1 MRVKATFVS
10 LIVSLFMIT
19 TSFAQEAET
28 FEVIFNCD
36 ISVQE
41 LSGTFD
47 PATDTLDVRGSFN
60 GWAGPS
66 DILAPDLFD
75 PSLYSTLVEL
85 ELTPLQDTVYYK
97 YVITNSSGT
106 VWESRAFDPDFNTD
120 NRAFFATGNE
130 PDDNGN
136 DLKEVVLDT
145 VYFSDISPD
154 DIFTTETDIVFEVDM
169 TPAIDYLDI
178 YGEITFGGGDV
189 TSIDDVFLASG
200 HSGTDPEM
208 AWVWDLTPGDPK
220 REALKLNDSGMDGD
234 RVAEDDVWSI
244 TVTFNPGAGT
254 DMVWKYGING
264 FDNEAGFAQNHTGDV
279 STSPVFRE
287 FGSNGDLY
295 VIEPGEKDEFEVVF
309 NCDISIQELSGT
321 FDPATDTLDV
331 RGSFN
336 GWSGPSDILSP
347 DLFNPSLYST
357 IWVDSL
363 TPIAD
368 TVYYKYVITNS
379 SGTVWESRA
388 FDPQFNTD
396 NRAFFAVGNEEDS
409 NGNDIREVVLDTVY
423 FSDIGPDDIF
433 TTETEIV
440 FEVDVT
446 PAIGYLEQ
454 YGNITFGGG
463 DVSSIDDV
471 FLASGHSGT
480 DPEMAWVWDL
490 TPGDPKREALKMNDA
505 GTDGDATAGDDIWS
519 ITVTFNPGAGV
530 DMVWKYGI
538 NGFDNEA
545 GFAAN
550 HTGNVTASPV
560 FRVFGS
566 NGTYYDSVTAIDD
579 YSDIIAPEGISL
591 RQNYPNPFNPSTNIE
606 FVLNKATD
614 VQLVVYDVTGR
625 TIRTLVNGQL
635 TAGPHKLVWN
645 GLDNNNVQVG
655 SGIYFYQLRAGDVVQ
670 TRKMVM
676 MK

>member
-154 DIFTTETDIVFEVDM
+154 DIFTTETDVVFEVDM

-220 REALKLNDSGMDGD
+220 REALKMNDSGMDGD
-234 RVAEDDVWSI
+234 RVAEDDIWSI

-264 FDNEAGFAQNHTGDV
+264 YDNEAGFAQNHTGDV

-388 FDPQFNTD
+388 FDPKFNTD

-433 TTETEIV
+433 TTETNIV
-440 FEVDVT
+440 FEVDMT
-446 PAIGYLEQ
+446 PAIGYLQQ

-490 TPGDPKREALKMNDA
+490 TPGDPTREALKMNDA
-505 GTDGDATAGDDIWS
+505 GTDGDATAGDDVWS

-545 GFAAN
+545 GFAQN
-550 HTGNVTASPV
+550 HTGNVTTSPV

-645 GLDNNNVQVG
+645 GLDNSNVQVG